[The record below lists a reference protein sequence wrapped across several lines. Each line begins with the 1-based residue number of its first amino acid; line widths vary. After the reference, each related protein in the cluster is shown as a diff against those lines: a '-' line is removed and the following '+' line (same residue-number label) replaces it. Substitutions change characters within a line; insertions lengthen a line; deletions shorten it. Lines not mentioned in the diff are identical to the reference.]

1 MRAKGMGANVTVTEV
16 DYVKAIEAVM
26 DGFRVMKLEDAMS
39 FADIIITVT
48 GNLNVVDEKHIR
60 LAKDG
65 VMIANSGH
73 FNDEINIDAL
83 ERLSVS
89 KRTVRDFVEEYTLKD
104 GRRVYLLAE
113 GRLLN
118 LAAAEGHPAVVMDM
132 SFANQALGAEY
143 LVRNAHNMEKKVY
156 VLPTELDQEIA
167 RLKLESM
174 GISIDELTEE
184 QKAYLSSWQSGT

>member
-1 MRAKGMGANVTVTEV
+1 M
-16 DYVKAIEAVM
+16 
-26 DGFRVMKLEDAMS
+26 
-39 FADIIITVT
+39 T
-48 GNLNVVDEKHIR
+48 GVQTC
-60 LAKDG
+60 
-65 VMIANSGH
+65 
-73 FNDEINIDAL
+73 AL
-83 ERLSVS
+83 PIFSVS

-143 LVRNAHNMEKKVY
+143 LVRNAHKMEKKVY

-174 GISIDELTEE
+174 GITIDELTEE
-184 QKAYLSSWQSGT
+184 QIAYLSSWQSGT